1 MLDTRQSPANADGSV
16 LHWTDFQKVPKEIEE
31 VFVDLNLIALAV
43 TKNTAKS
50 NFQRTVFI
58 LSYSLQPIR
67 NVSQGRDLRQDT
79 GDKIWSRD
87 CGRRL
92 LPALGWQCT
101 KRLDPPTS
109 ISNQENAPQVGEAGG
124 GTPSMG
130 LSSVQLCWEE
140 PTSSVSSS
148 WWYSVSWNNEVL
160 LVRQPN
166 NKAMF
171 V

>member
-79 GDKIWSRD
+79 GDKI
-87 CGRRL
+87 
-92 LPALGWQCT
+92 
-101 KRLDPPTS
+101 
-109 ISNQENAPQVGEAGG
+109 
-124 GTPSMG
+124 
-130 LSSVQLCWEE
+130 
-140 PTSSVSSS
+140 
-148 WWYSVSWNNEVL
+148 
-160 LVRQPN
+160 
-166 NKAMF
+166 
-171 V
+171 